1 LRDDLLRPA
10 GHRAGP
16 AADRGHRPADGPG
29 HRADRGAGRARP
41 GPQGHAAG
49 GPHAR
54 HPRGAGRVG
63 APGGGLRVRAA
74 PRHPAAG
81 PGPGRGRGGQAVRA
95 GRQLLQHRPGH
106 RAGGHGR
113 PGPAARGRGHPGR
126 APRRHRRVGERAR
139 DPGHGLRGGRARGAA
154 RAADRGRRAGRGVR
168 RGAEG
173 SSAMPHKR
181 NPVRS
186 ERICGLARI
195 ARAQLVPVMEGI
207 PLWHERDI
215 SHSSTERVALPDVA
229 IVTDYLLA
237 ETTALITGLVVDGA
251 RMRANLDSTRGLIY
265 TSAVL
270 LVLVADGM
278 SREDAYALVQAAAM
292 ETWAAGTPLRDT
304 LRAHAARQGQPL
316 DEARLDEACRPG
328 RYTERLGGVFAR
340 VEALAASLAPGSA
353 PGPG

>member
-1 LRDDLLRPA
+1 MAELGLRPA
-10 GHRAGP
+10 DVATQVVLR
-16 AADRGHRPADGPG
+16 DGI
-29 HRADRGAGRARP
+29 AEWVNALALL
-41 GPQGHAAG
+41 ATVCEAV
-49 GPHAR
+49 ALEVR
-54 HPRGAGRVG
+54 H
-63 APGGGLRVRAA
+63 
-74 PRHPAAG
+74 
-81 PGPGRGRGGQAVRA
+81 GQRTE
-95 GRQLLQHRPGH
+95 
-106 RAGGHGR
+106 
-113 PGPAARGRGHPGR
+113 
-126 APRRHRRVGERAR
+126 VGE
-139 DPGHGLRGGRARGAA
+139 L
-154 RAADRGRRAGRGVR
+154 
-168 RGAEG
+168 AEAFGKGQKG

-265 TSAVL
+265 TSAIL
-270 LVLVADGM
+270 LVLVAGGM

-292 ETWAAGTPLRDT
+292 ETWSTGTPLRDT

-340 VEALAASLAPGSA
+340 VEALAASLAPG